1 MPYLYKKFFEQVPMN
16 NITEFQATGGVNQI
30 QFMIPAVQGATLS
43 TQDLM
48 LTGNLQV
55 NLDQSA
61 ETAYT
66 QANFGTDG
74 ISFDNV
80 LGIHNIIDRVD
91 LISMRG
97 NTLIEQRLNYQLITK
112 YQRGVQAES
121 NLAFGRMNN
130 QQACSSEVLGSRNFL
145 GRQAFADDGQDFAIQ
160 LNTGLMKTN
169 NQVLNLQSLGGLMI
183 RIYLSEPIN
192 AFFNVDPA
200 AAGGG
205 SVIGNNFNY
214 TLRNLKIFGRY
225 NYMTNDILN
234 QLSGVSYKKT
244 DNLMSVVQS
253 SNDTLTNSPQVMSLH
268 KMIYVYQPNNETSN
282 NKDVNNMSTNSL
294 VGLDQ
299 YLLSM
304 NGVRTP
310 LDYAIDIDP
319 SIPELPT
326 TSGNDSRVAGNA
338 EQQYL
343 TIGALNDQYPPV
355 HSLVNPQN
363 QAQALGDQFIN
374 QNRNCKNVDV
384 IGMNY
389 SFNFEGYSVRVPND
403 MMSINVE
410 NSVDGSAA
418 QVQNLPSGNAGAR
431 NITGQSATQNLFIE
445 YDAQLSYSGM
455 VGSS

>member
-1 MPYLYKKFFEQVPMN
+1 MPFLYKKFFEQVPMN

-30 QFMIPAVQGATLS
+30 QFLIPAVQGATLS

-48 LTGNLQV
+48 LSGNLQV
-55 NLDQSA
+55 NLDQNAS
-61 ETAYT
+61 TPYT

-74 ISFDNV
+74 ISLDNV
-80 LGIHNIIDRVD
+80 LGLHNIIDRVD

-121 NLAFGRMNN
+121 NLSNGRFNN
-130 QQACSSEVLGSRNFL
+130 QQLCSSESLGSRNFL
-145 GRQAFADDGQDFAIQ
+145 GRQAFEDEGQDFAIQ

-169 NQVLNLQSLGGLMI
+169 NQVLNLQALGGLMI

-192 AFFNVDPA
+192 AFFNTDPA

-205 SVIGNNFNY
+205 SLIGNNFNY
-214 TLRNLKIFGRY
+214 TLKNLKIFGRY
-225 NYMTNDILN
+225 NYMTNDVLN

-253 SNDTLTNSPQVMSLH
+253 SNDTLTNQPQVMSLH

-282 NKDVNNMSTNSL
+282 NKDVNNMATNSL

-310 LDYAIDIDP
+310 LDYAVDIQPPIQD
-319 SIPELPT
+319 LPT
-326 TSGNDSRVAGNA
+326 TSGNTERVAGNA

-343 TIGALNDQYPPV
+343 SIGALNDQFPPT

-363 QAQALGDQFIN
+363 QAASLGDQFN
-374 QNRNCKNVDV
+374 NLNLNCKNVDV

-389 SFNFEGYSVRVPND
+389 SFNFEGYSVQVPND
-403 MMSINVE
+403 LMSINVE
-410 NSVDGSAA
+410 NSVDGAGD
-418 QVQNLPSGNAGAR
+418 QIRNLPAGAAGSR
-431 NITGQSATQNLFIE
+431 NIIGQSATQNLFIE

-455 VGSS
+455 MGRR

>member
-1 MPYLYKKFFEQVPMN
+1 MPFLYKKFFEQVPMN

-30 QFMIPAVQGATLS
+30 QFLIPAVQGATLS

-48 LTGNLQV
+48 LSGNLQV
-55 NLDQSA
+55 NLDQNAS
-61 ETAYT
+61 TPYT

-74 ISFDNV
+74 ISLDNV
-80 LGIHNIIDRVD
+80 LGLHNIIDRVD

-121 NLAFGRMNN
+121 NLSNGRFNN
-130 QQACSSEVLGSRNFL
+130 QQLCSSEVLGSRNFL

-169 NQVLNLQSLGGLMI
+169 NQVLNLQALGGLMI

-192 AFFNVDPA
+192 AFFNSDPA

-205 SVIGNNFNY
+205 SLIGNNFNY
-214 TLRNLKIFGRY
+214 TLKNLKIFGRY
-225 NYMTNDILN
+225 NYMTNDVLN

-253 SNDTLTNSPQVMSLH
+253 SNDTLTNQPQVMSLH

-282 NKDVNNMSTNSL
+282 NKDVNNMATNSL

-310 LDYAIDIDP
+310 LDYAVDIQPPIQD
-319 SIPELPT
+319 LPT
-326 TSGNDSRVAGNA
+326 TSGDTERVAGNA

-343 TIGALNDQYPPV
+343 AIGALNDQFPPT

-363 QAQALGDQFIN
+363 QAASLGDQFN
-374 QNRNCKNVDV
+374 NLNLNCKNVDV

-389 SFNFEGYSVRVPND
+389 SFNFEGYSVQVPND
-403 MMSINVE
+403 LMSINVE
-410 NSVDGSAA
+410 NSVDGSGN
-418 QVQNLPSGNAGAR
+418 QIRNLPAGAAGSR
-431 NITGQSATQNLFIE
+431 NIVDQSATQNLFIE
-445 YDAQLSYSGM
+445 YDAQLTYSGM
-455 VGSS
+455 MGRR